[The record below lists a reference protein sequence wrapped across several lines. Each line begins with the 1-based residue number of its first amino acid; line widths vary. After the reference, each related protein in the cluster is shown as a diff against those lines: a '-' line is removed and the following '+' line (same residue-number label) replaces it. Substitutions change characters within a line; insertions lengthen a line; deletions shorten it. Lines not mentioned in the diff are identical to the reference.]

1 MKTRA
6 RPQVLPELRRSGAE
20 KWSAERIGALS
31 VAEIK
36 QLLANAER
44 LQETELAAL
53 CATALTAARSAQSA
67 ARRTVAPRPRRLIP
81 RGRAFQERGVW
92 LTDPRTSWGG
102 VRKSDGA
109 VVMALWADDVVSSE
123 GGCSYLLWRP
133 NSDGARP
140 WSDTAGGKERLAH
153 CRQAMQAG
161 RAEGMLV
168 HGHALDG
175 RLPQDRAK
183 TVLGVN
189 PEVVLSLKVELRGED
204 YWAVWGK
211 GG

>member
-1 MKTRA
+1 MKTRTRA
-6 RPQVLPELRRSGAE
+6 APQAEFRRSGAE
-20 KWSAERIGALS
+20 KWTADRIAGLS
-31 VAEIK
+31 VADLK

-53 CATALTAARSAQSA
+53 CATALTAARSAQWA
-67 ARRTVAPRPRRLIP
+67 ARRTAAPKPARLIP
-81 RGRAFQERGVW
+81 RARAFQERGVW
-92 LTDPRTSWGG
+92 LTDPKTSWGG

-109 VVMALWADDVVSSE
+109 VVMALWAKDIVSTDA
-123 GGCSYLLWRP
+123 GCSYLLWRP

-161 RAEGMLV
+161 RAEGLLV
-168 HGHALDG
+168 HGQALDG
-175 RLPQDRAK
+175 RLPQDRAH
-183 TVLGVN
+183 TVLGVD
-189 PEVVLSLKVELRGED
+189 PEVVLALKVEMRGEE

-211 GG
+211 SG